1 MKNKILIIGLLIF
14 VFSQLSCKKPYII
27 PKIEIGEIV
36 TDVMIK
42 KYSLL
47 KDTEYSVMTTASSL
61 KKGYKLLVDDI
72 EYSVAVD
79 DNNRIIY
86 ITTSDIDFKTPEGIS
101 IDKSTYND
109 ALKHTSTGIVIEG
122 GMARCYIP
130 LNSGWN
136 AVVEEIDFIHFI
148 EIPLNNKV
156 IYLFKKKSQL

>member
-1 MKNKILIIGLLIF
+1 MENKTLIIVLLIF
-14 VFSQLSCKKPYII
+14 VFFQLSCKKPQNL

-36 TDVMIK
+36 TNVMIQ

-61 KKGYKLLVDDI
+61 RKGYKLLVDDV
-72 EYSVAVD
+72 EYSVGVD

-86 ITTSDIDFKTPEGIS
+86 ITTSDKDFKTPEGIS
-101 IDKSTYND
+101 IDTSTYND
-109 ALKHTSTGIVIEG
+109 ALKYTASGIVIEG

-148 EIPLNNKV
+148 EIPLNKKI
-156 IYLFKKKSQL
+156 IYLFKKQ